1 MARLNYH
8 HLYYFWRVAT
18 HGNLTETA
26 DRLHLSQSA
35 LSTQIKKLE
44 AALGQS
50 LFRRVGRR
58 LELTESGRVALD
70 YAEPIFTRGD
80 ELLATLREGRGAAQ
94 QVVRIGAMATLSRNF
109 QEGFIA
115 PLMDRSDISLVLQ
128 SGRLDDLLG
137 QLSTHRLDLVL
148 SNTDLRSTAETP
160 WRSRRIARQAVSV
173 LGRPRKMPFRLPD
186 DLADAR
192 VLLPGEHSEIRTAVD
207 MYCER
212 WGVRPHI
219 LAEVDDMAMLRL
231 LARDS
236 DAVSIMPPVVVRDEI
251 ADGTLVEYAQLP
263 HVHENFYAISVK
275 RYFQNPLIAELL
287 ARKPDELIRD

>member
-1 MARLNYH
+1 MPRLNYH
-8 HLYYFWRVAT
+8 HLYYFWRVAK

-26 DRLHLSQSA
+26 ARLHLSQSA

-44 AALGQS
+44 ASLGQP
-50 LFRRVGRR
+50 LFKRVGRQ

-70 YAEPIFTRGD
+70 YAEPIFNRGD
-80 ELLATLREGRGAAQ
+80 ELLATLREGRNAAR

-115 PLMDRSDISLVLQ
+115 PLMDRHDISLVLQ

-160 WRSRRIARQAVSV
+160 WRSQRIARQAVSV
-173 LGRPRKMPFRLPD
+173 LGRPRDRPFRLPD

-207 MYCER
+207 MYCEH
-212 WGVRPHI
+212 WGLRPHI

-231 LARDS
+231 MARDS
-236 DAVSIMPPVVVRDEI
+236 NAVSIMPPVVVRDEI

-263 HVHENFYAISVK
+263 NVHENFYAISVK
-275 RYFQNPLIAELL
+275 RYFQNPLIAQLL
-287 ARKPDELIRD
+287 ARTSDELIRE